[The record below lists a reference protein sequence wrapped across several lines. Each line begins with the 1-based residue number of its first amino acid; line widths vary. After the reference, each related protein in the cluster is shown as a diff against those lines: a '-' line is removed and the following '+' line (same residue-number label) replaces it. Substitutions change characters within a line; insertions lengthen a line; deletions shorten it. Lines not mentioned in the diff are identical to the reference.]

1 MRGVTEK
8 ACKAGVLLASALLL
22 TGMQTRLGDL
32 DTRLLETHNRER
44 ALAGVPGLNRN
55 SRQRLRPSTI
65 SSL

>member
-44 ALAGVPGLNRN
+44 A
-55 SRQRLRPSTI
+55 RQVCRAFDRRTAFAA
-65 SSL
+65 